1 MPYLKI
7 WIHLVWAT
15 KDREPYLTEAIRPKI
30 FKHIAEYA
38 KTKGILLDSIN
49 GYLQHVHCLISLQAD
64 QNIATVTNLL
74 KGESSHWI
82 NKQGLMP
89 QKFGWG
95 DEYFATSISHSM
107 VGDVRQ
113 YISRQEEHHSK
124 RTFEEEYQEFIK
136 KYRFENDSGR

>member
-1 MPYLKI
+1 
-7 WIHLVWAT
+7 
-15 KDREPYLTEAIRPKI
+15 
-30 FKHIAEYA
+30 
-38 KTKGILLDSIN
+38 
-49 GYLQHVHCLISLQAD
+49 
-64 QNIATVTNLL
+64 LL